1 MSINPFELKAK
12 KTEDTFMSWNE
23 LASRPYKKNTV
34 DPYTKTRI
42 ILMNGT
48 EYEAVWFGHNF
59 SRKCDNNDIRR
70 ALAVTRRE
78 HDGIDLGGNTVWI
91 SPGKG
96 GYPFVA
102 RPRIGIDYA
111 EEYKDKPWRFYIK
124 DNRFVSKK

>member
-70 ALAVTRRE
+70 WLLPAASNSSSKNASRL
-78 HDGIDLGGNTVWI
+78 
-91 SPGKG
+91 S
-96 GYPFVA
+96 
-102 RPRIGIDYA
+102 
-111 EEYKDKPWRFYIK
+111 
-124 DNRFVSKK
+124 NR

>member
-59 SRKCDNNDIRR
+59 SRKCDNKARAGCYPPRRTAAAKTPRVSQTVERDAAGNDNKLRTACRR
-70 ALAVTRRE
+70 PDRFSRA
-78 HDGIDLGGNTVWI
+78 
-91 SPGKG
+91 
-96 GYPFVA
+96 A
-102 RPRIGIDYA
+102 RNGQ
-111 EEYKDKPWRFYIK
+111 EL
-124 DNRFVSKK
+124 